1 MMKAGVYYGV
11 EDFRVTDFP
20 EFPLEKDG
28 VKIAVKYCGICG
40 TDVHKFYGRA
50 GSHPVVP
57 PIPLGHE
64 ISGIVQEIGEE
75 VTHFKEGD
83 RVVVDPNW
91 GCGVC
96 SYCKSGMT
104 HMCEKGKG
112 VVKGMAQYVCPPEEN
127 VYHIPDELSL
137 EEAAL
142 AEPLSCCVHGMDLL
156 DVHLGDTVA
165 IIGMGTIGSIIVKLS
180 SLAGAAQIIV
190 IETVEEKRKTAEE
203 LGATLFINPMKEDV
217 KQVIADAG
225 IENVDK
231 VMECVG
237 NRVTVETAIDIA
249 GKCAMVVLFG
259 LTDENES
266 INFYPYQAF
275 RKELTIKA
283 SYVNPN
289 TMDRAI
295 KIMAG
300 GKFPTEKFIS
310 RVICLEEVEK
320 ELKTQTYA
328 KNGKVIVKIDN

>member
-1 MMKAGVYYGV
+1 MKAGVYYGV
-11 EDFRVTDFP
+11 EDFRVADFP

-40 TDVHKFYGRA
+40 TDVHKFYGKA
-50 GSHPVVP
+50 GSHPVIP

-64 ISGIVQEIGEE
+64 ISGVVQAVGEE
-75 VTHFKEGD
+75 VTNFKKGD

-91 GCGVC
+91 SCGVC
-96 SYCKSGMT
+96 SFCKNGMP
-104 HMCEKGKG
+104 HMCVKGKG
-112 VVKGMAQYVCPPEEN
+112 VVKGMAQYVCPPQKN

-137 EEAAL
+137 KEAAL
-142 AEPLSCCVHGMDLL
+142 AEPLSCCIHGMNLL
-156 DVHLGDTVA
+156 DVKLGDTVA
-165 IIGMGTIGSIIVKLS
+165 IIGMGTIGSIMVKLS
-180 SLAGAAQIIV
+180 SLAGAAQVIV
-190 IETVEEKRKTAEE
+190 IETVEEKREFAKE
-203 LGATLFINPMKEDV
+203 LGATLFIDPAKEDA

-237 NRVTVETAIDIA
+237 NKITVESALDLA
-249 GKCAMVVLFG
+249 GKCATVVLFG
-259 LTDENES
+259 LTDENQS

-275 RKELTIKA
+275 QKELTIKA

-289 TMDRAI
+289 TMDHAI
-295 KIMAG
+295 KIMSG

-310 RVICLEEVEK
+310 EEISLEEVEQ

-328 KNGKVIVKIDN
+328 KYGKVMVKIND